1 MANRVVLLKFAQF
14 GCYHRQQLNES
25 GLTLF
30 SEEYK
35 IDFLSKDNVFESM
48 SYD

>member
-1 MANRVVLLKFAQF
+1 VANRVVLLEFAQF
-14 GCYHRQQLNES
+14 GCNHRQQLNES

-35 IDFLSKDNVFESM
+35 IDFLPKDDVLESM
-48 SYD
+48 GYD